1 MTNKKSYFEV
11 KEMNI
16 TLSLVPDTFPSTTG
30 HQDPPRTD
38 YMYWRQK
45 LFEKN
50 LNWKLLL
57 RLKLIWLQLPG
68 QF

>member
-50 LNWKLLL
+50 LN
-57 RLKLIWLQLPG
+57 
-68 QF
+68 